1 MRHTAILFS
10 ATKRI
15 FALATGSS
23 FTTSRGSN
31 PSQKARISVVGEN
44 DIVPDENFLL
54 QRHAFADESVAGNFA
69 AAPDFRALLDFNERA
84 DLHIIADFTPVKI
97 GETEDANVSSQLDIR
112 RNPLERLVGLAHE

>member
-31 PSQKARISVVGEN
+31 PSQKQDSWETTK
-44 DIVPDENFLL
+44 FL
-54 QRHAFADESVAGNFA
+54 FA
-69 AAPDFRALLDFNERA
+69 AAARRSTLKVGWKHVA
-84 DLHIIADFTPVKI
+84 TPVSVTLGSPVLKPSKL
-97 GETEDANVSSQLDIR
+97 DARHGTPSAASFALIR
-112 RNPLERLVGLAHE
+112 STACAIVIVP